1 VAIRSKPS
9 AALAIGCATV
19 DSLRASAA
27 YRIAFTYA
35 AALAAAILLLG
46 TAVYFAA
53 DAEFRRQQDQA
64 ISIEVAD
71 LIQEGGRGEL
81 AREITEREKGRM
93 PKAFGYALFDHDGKR
108 IAGALE
114 TPRPQSGFSRITFDD
129 PQEGPDTAR
138 AKAVDLGNGD
148 RLVVAVDTEAV
159 ESIDATILTLFGL
172 AFVVVVLI
180 GLCGAL
186 LLGRYLRH
194 RLSAISSTANAIV
207 AGDLNQRMPVKPD
220 GDEFDAV
227 ALALNAMLERIA
239 RLMENLR
246 QVSSDVAHDLRTP
259 LLRLRG
265 LLEQVGS
272 VDGAAERAIDEGD
285 DLLRLFESILRI
297 AEVEGGGLKRSF
309 RRLDLS
315 ALTEN
320 VADGFLPAISDSDR
334 MFEWEIEPSIVILGN
349 GELLAQSIANLLD
362 NTRVHTPPGTHIALS
377 LQASQDAAIL
387 SIADDGPGVEPA
399 DQEAIFRRFFRSEA
413 SRTTPGNGL
422 GLSLVAAVA
431 SAHGGQVTAQVS
443 QSRFAITMVLPRMV

>member
-1 VAIRSKPS
+1 MTIRSKPS

-19 DSLRASAA
+19 DSFRTSAA

-46 TAVYFAA
+46 TVVYFAA

-81 AREITEREKGRM
+81 AREIAEREKGRM

-138 AKAVDLGNGD
+138 AKAVDLANGD

-272 VDGAAERAIDEGD
+272 VDGAAERAIDQGD

-297 AEVEGGGLKRSF
+297 AEVEGGGLKQSF
-309 RRLDLS
+309 HRLDLS
-315 ALTEN
+315 ALTEI

-334 MFEWEIEPSIVILGN
+334 MFEWEIEPGIVVLGN
-349 GELLAQSIANLLD
+349 SELLAQSIANLLD
-362 NTRVHTPPGTHIALS
+362 NARIHTPPGTHITLS
-377 LQASQDAAIL
+377 LQTSQGVAIL

-443 QSRFAITMVLPRMV
+443 RSRFAITMVLPRMV